1 MSLTEPKDETHLSG
15 SLIHSTVCESSVIL
29 SFILIFNASFYINYS
44 CVQASLSSLLM
55 HIDGLNS
62 LQVGLTYLPY
72 DAGCR
77 LASYAAGKLPTSI
90 NWALPGKKQ
99 TNKKLGDYSDFHPLG
114 TYNLINSRQKSS
126 AVTMGRPLSP

>member
-62 LQVGLTYLPY
+62 LHVGLTYLPY

-90 NWALPGKKQ
+90 NWALPQKK
-99 TNKKLGDYSDFHPLG
+99 KK
-114 TYNLINSRQKSS
+114 KKKK
-126 AVTMGRPLSP
+126 